1 MEDQSAVTAKG
12 ATQVTKILLINGSER
27 GPIMTC
33 KRR

>member
-12 ATQVTKILLINGSER
+12 ATRVTKILLINGSER
-27 GPIMTC
+27 GPIMTR